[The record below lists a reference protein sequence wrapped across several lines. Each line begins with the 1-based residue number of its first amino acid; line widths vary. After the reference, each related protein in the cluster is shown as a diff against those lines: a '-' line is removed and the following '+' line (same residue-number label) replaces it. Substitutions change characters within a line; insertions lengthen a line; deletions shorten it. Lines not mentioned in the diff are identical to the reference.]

1 MKNVNC
7 LSKCFSLVL
16 LSSLVLFPGC
26 TWKKKE
32 AKETKKMCQ
41 TAGGKIPTAGK
52 KGSSKYFDSRV
63 EALVL
68 EDDARDTYAYSIKD
82 SKSSKAEL
90 AAVDKEWG
98 AHDGKTFEPIYFN
111 FDKYEIREDQA
122 PVVAYN
128 VEKAREEVGQG
139 KKLKVEGH
147 ADKQYLSE
155 VYNVAVSQKRA
166 HTVAKKLAQ
175 AGVDKSLISS
185 VGYGDKHP
193 AVNVAGK
200 EQKNRRAEIVAL

>member
-1 MKNVNC
+1 MKSNHY
-7 LSKCFSLVL
+7 LSQCFSLVL

-26 TWKKKE
+26 TKKKDT
-32 AKETKKMCQ
+32 KETKKMCQ
-41 TAGGKIPTAGK
+41 MAGGKIPTAGK
-52 KGSSKYFDSRV
+52 KGSSKYFDSKV

-82 SKSSKAEL
+82 GKKAPAKL
-90 AAVDKEWG
+90 TAADQAWD
-98 AHDGKTFEPIYFN
+98 AHDSKTFEPIYFN
-111 FDKYEIREDQA
+111 FDKYEIRQDQA

-128 VEKAREEVGQG
+128 VEKAREEVSQG

-155 VYNVAVSQKRA
+155 VYNIAVSQKRA
-166 HTVAKKLAQ
+166 HTVAKKLTL
-175 AGVDKSLISS
+175 AGVDASLIST

-193 AVNVAGK
+193 AVDVAGR
-200 EQKNRRAEIVAL
+200 EEKNRRAEIVAL